1 MKKPQVKIKEI
12 SHQKRRARYTIKL
25 DNGDVF
31 GISEDVLL
39 TSGIASGDTI
49 DQDRID
55 EVLNLEYKS
64 KIYNS
69 ALHLLHYRTRSK
81 YELTSRLLEKDYPL
95 SAVKSV
101 IEQLES
107 MGYVND
113 RQFVK
118 AFIRDSV
125 NLKQMGPYGIRNA
138 LQRYKVSSN
147 FVDQELE
154 AIYHEFP
161 IPSIIQSLLDK
172 KKIQQNKKLDKQ
184 TLTRLINFLKRKGYF
199 WEHIEP
205 ILIEKGLI

>member
-1 MKKPQVKIKEI
+1 MKKSQVKIKEI

-125 NLKQMGPYGIRNA
+125 NLKNGSLRN
-138 LQRYKVSSN
+138 S
-147 FVDQELE
+147 
-154 AIYHEFP
+154 
-161 IPSIIQSLLDK
+161 
-172 KKIQQNKKLDKQ
+172 
-184 TLTRLINFLKRKGYF
+184 
-199 WEHIEP
+199 
-205 ILIEKGLI
+205 